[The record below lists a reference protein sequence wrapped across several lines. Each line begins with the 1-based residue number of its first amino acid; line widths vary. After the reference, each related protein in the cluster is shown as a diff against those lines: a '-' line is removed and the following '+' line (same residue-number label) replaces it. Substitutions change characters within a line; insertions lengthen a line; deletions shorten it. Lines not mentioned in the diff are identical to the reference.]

1 LSSKKRGE
9 APDYRA
15 AKQYAKRYEKAVEEG
30 WNKGFIHISSS
41 FFFLIFFYSIYMGS
55 SEVI

>member
-1 LSSKKRGE
+1 LSSKKSGE

-15 AKQYAKRYEKAVEEG
+15 AKQYAKRYEIAVEEG

-41 FFFLIFFYSIYMGS
+41 FFA
-55 SEVI
+55 